1 VIGFDVP
8 DIESSQV
15 DAELARTVRDMWP
28 QFLGFAVSFWVI
40 ARYWTAHHRVFRFIT
55 DYDRGLISLNT
66 LFLMFIAF
74 MPFAT
79 SLLFTYPGQLVSVAM
94 YAGAISAM
102 GLTLFWMWVY
112 ATRGHRLVS
121 EGLSE
126 STIKSGGQNLIV
138 APIAFLASIGIALF
152 DPALA
157 MYSWIFLIPL
167 FSWFMGRHKGADAR

>member
-1 VIGFDVP
+1 
-8 DIESSQV
+8 
-15 DAELARTVRDMWP
+15 
-28 QFLGFAVSFWVI
+28 
-40 ARYWTAHHRVFRFIT
+40 
-55 DYDRGLISLNT
+55 
-66 LFLMFIAF
+66 MFIAF

-112 ATRGHRLVS
+112 ATRDHRLVS

-126 STIKSGGQNLIV
+126 STIKSGGRNLIV
-138 APIAFLASIGIALF
+138 APIAFLAAIGIALF